1 MTLTNS
7 LYRERFAATLAH
19 QPVDRSPIDLGGTPQ
34 STVEDPA
41 TIRALAAHLGL
52 AGDEPDDYDKF
63 DRRILE
69 RFDIDFRRCGDLV
82 SYATARNRRLSDS
95 EYIDAY
101 GIRHRFSGMY
111 WEIVD
116 GPLRGANREQI
127 AAYELPT
134 LADAYLRRFDQW
146 AERARTLRE
155 RTPYVVVAEH
165 PVLGVLELACWLCG
179 YDQVMV
185 LLALDP
191 EIIHL
196 FFGRILAFQKSII
209 REYYGRLGPYI
220 HLTTSGDDFGTQK
233 GLFMSPR
240 MWREFVKPYMAERIA
255 YTAQYTDAVY
265 MHHSCGGIYEIVPD
279 LIEIGVR
286 VLNPIQP
293 AAAGMDAGRLKAVY
307 GSKIV
312 FHGGLDTQEVL
323 PSNDMAR
330 IDAEVER
337 LLSVMHAQQD
347 GGYIFAAAHNLQ
359 NDVTPASIARM
370 YAAALR
376 AQAGA

>member
-1 MTLTNS
+1 MSTVNS
-7 LYRERFAATLAH
+7 PYRERFAATLAH
-19 QPVDRSPIDLGGTPQ
+19 QPVDRSSIDLGGTPQ

-52 AGDEPDDYDKF
+52 AGDAPGDYDKF

-69 RFDIDFRRCGDLV
+69 LFDIDFRRCGDLV
-82 SYATARNRRLSDS
+82 DYTTARNRRLSES
-95 EYIDAY
+95 EYVNAY
-101 GIRHRFSGMY
+101 GIRYRFSGMY

-116 GPLRGANREQI
+116 GPLRGASREEI

-134 LADAYLRRFDQW
+134 LADTDLGQFDLW
-146 AERARTLRE
+146 AERARALYE
-155 RTPYVVVAEH
+155 GTPYVVVAEH

-179 YDQVMV
+179 YDHVMM

-196 FFGRILAFQKSII
+196 LFGRILAFQKSII

-240 MWREFVKPYMAERIA
+240 MWREFVKPYMKERIA
-255 YTAQYTDAVY
+255 YTAQFTDAVY
-265 MHHSCGGIYEIVPD
+265 MHHSCGGIYDIIPD

-286 VLNPIQP
+286 ILNPIQP
-293 AAAGMDAGRLKAVY
+293 AAAGMDAARLKAVY
-307 GSKIV
+307 GQQIV

-330 IDAEVER
+330 IDAEVAR
-337 LLSVMHAQQD
+337 LLGIMHPQED

-359 NDVTPASIARM
+359 SDVTPASIARM
-370 YAAALR
+370 YRAALR
-376 AQAGA
+376 A